1 MRLDSIARVSLSP
14 FPTPLQNAPKLAAR
28 LGLRRLLIKRDDCTT
43 LGMGGNK
50 VRKLEFLMA
59 DAIAHNADVILTDGG
74 PQSNHA
80 RLTAAA
86 ARAVGIEDCRLFL
99 AGPPFDALDGNL
111 LLDALLGARVTF
123 IENGTICA
131 MDTAMREEAARL
143 EAEGRRPYVIPL
155 GGSTGVGALG
165 YVNAIRELAAELG
178 ETDNNAVIFT
188 AVGSAGT
195 ISGCTLGARLFL
207 PQAEVIGVSVGNGA
221 KALTRYAAGIATD
234 SAGLLGV
241 GETFTPDDF
250 RILDGYVGARYGV
263 PSDAGNEAIVA
274 CARDEGFF
282 LDPIYT
288 GKAMSGLFD
297 LAAKGLLD
305 ADRTV
310 VFIHTGGAPALF
322 ANEESFRGYASFDQT
337 TCEKLGFG

>member
-1 MRLDSIARVSLSP
+1 MRLDTIARVKLSP
-14 FPTPLQNAPKLAAR
+14 FPTPLQDAPRLAAR

-43 LGMGGNK
+43 LGLGGNK

-59 DAIAHNADVILTDGG
+59 DAIANNADVILTDGG

-111 LLDALLGARVTF
+111 LLDALFGAKVTF

-131 MDTAMREEAARL
+131 MDTAMREEAAKL
-143 EAEGRRPYVIPL
+143 EAEGRRPYAIPL

-165 YVNAIRELAAELG
+165 YVNAIRELSEELG
-178 ETDNNAVIFT
+178 EGDKNAVIFT

-195 ISGCTLGARLFL
+195 IAGCSLGARLFL
-207 PQAEVIGVSVGNGA
+207 PDAEVIGVSVGNGA
-221 KALTRYAAGIATD
+221 QSLAKTAASVATD
-234 SAGLLGV
+234 SAALLEAD
-241 GETFTPDDF
+241 ETFTPEDF

-263 PSDAGNEAIVA
+263 PSEAGNEAIVA
-274 CARDEGFF
+274 CARDEGFL
-282 LDPIYT
+282 LDPVYT

-297 LAAKGLLD
+297 MAARGLLD
-305 ADRTV
+305 ANRTV

-322 ANEESFRGYASFDQT
+322 ANEESFRGYANFDSGT
-337 TCEKLGFG
+337 REKLGFG